1 MIDHFHVSSEG
12 LEQIPL
18 FHRLGAKALSRVIT
32 LGHTRRIE
40 DGSFFF
46 FQGDPAH
53 FLYILTLGRIKMTQ
67 VTPDGQEIILKVIA
81 PVTMFGGVAMIAEQA
96 YPVSAQAL
104 EDSQALAWKGD
115 ELRRLA
121 EDYPRL
127 ALNAMGLMAEHAQ
140 DFQDRYRE
148 LATERVE
155 RRIARL
161 VLRLAQQVGK
171 KTGRGVLIDLAISRQ
186 EMAEMSGTT
195 LYTVSRTLTA
205 WEKQG
210 LVETG
215 REKVIILKPHQLVQ
229 IAEDLPID

>member
-1 MIDHFHVSSEG
+1 MADIPVTTEVLGG
-12 LEQIPL
+12 LPMFKKLET
-18 FHRLGAKALSRVIT
+18 RALRTLLDRSHIRRV
-32 LGHTRRIE
+32 E
-40 DGSFFF
+40 ESSFFF
-46 FQGDPAH
+46 FQGDPARY
-53 FLYILTLGRIKMTQ
+53 LYILTLGRIKMTQ

-104 EDSQALAWKGD
+104 EDSQALAWRGD

-171 KTGRGVLIDLAISRQ
+171 KTERGVLIDLAISRQ